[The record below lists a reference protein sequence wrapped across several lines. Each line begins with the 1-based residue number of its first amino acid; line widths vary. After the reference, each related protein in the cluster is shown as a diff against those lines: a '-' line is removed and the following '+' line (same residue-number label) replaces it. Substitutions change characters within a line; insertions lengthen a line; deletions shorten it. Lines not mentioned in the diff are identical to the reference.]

1 MEQKK
6 YARKYLR
13 INPDRPMF
21 GTASIVQVGVKRV
34 YTGSARVRI
43 LNLSPG
49 GLRFVS
55 SLRLPADNRVI
66 LEICFKLDD
75 MEYCL
80 KGCVVHSSCTEVREY
95 EYGFRF
101 LEPVENLREALKK
114 LLNMMYV
121 MSNRHI
127 VILRLK

>member
-6 YARKYLR
+6 YSRKFLR
-13 INPDRPMF
+13 INPDQPMF
-21 GTASIVQVGVKRV
+21 GTASIVQVGVKKV
-34 YTGSARVRI
+34 YTGSAKVRI

-55 SLRLPADNRVI
+55 SLNLPADSRVI
-66 LEICFKLDD
+66 IEICFMLDGAD
-75 MEYCL
+75 YCL
-80 KGCVVHSSCTEVREY
+80 KGCVVHSRATEVSEY

-101 LEPVENLREALKK
+101 LEPVGNLREALKK
-114 LLNMMYV
+114 LFSKMYV

>member
-1 MEQKK
+1 VEQKK

-13 INPDRPMF
+13 INPDQPMF
-21 GTASIVQVGVKRV
+21 GTASIVQVGLKRV

-55 SLRLPADNRVI
+55 SLSLPADNRVI
-66 LEICFKLDD
+66 LEICFKLDGLD
-75 MEYCL
+75 YCL
-80 KGCVVHSSCTEVREY
+80 KGCVAYSNCTEVSEY

-101 LEPVENLREALKK
+101 LEPAENLREALKK
-114 LLNMMYV
+114 LFGRMYV

-127 VILRLK
+127 VILKLK

>member
-1 MEQKK
+1 VEQKK

-13 INPDRPMF
+13 INPDQPMF
-21 GTASIVQVGVKRV
+21 GTASIVQVGSKRV

-43 LNLSPG
+43 LNISPG
-49 GLRFVS
+49 GLRLVS
-55 SLRLPADNRVI
+55 SLRLPADDRVV
-66 LEICFKLDD
+66 LEICFKLDG

-80 KGCVVHSSCTEVREY
+80 KGCIVHSNCTEVSEY

-101 LEPVENLREALKK
+101 SEPDDNLREALKK
-114 LLNMMYV
+114 LFSRMYV
-121 MSNRHI
+121 ISNRHI

>member
-1 MEQKK
+1 VEQKK

-13 INPDRPMF
+13 LNPDHPMF
-21 GTASIVQVGVKRV
+21 GTASIVQVGAKRV

-43 LNLSPG
+43 LNISPG

-55 SLRLPADNRVI
+55 SLRLPVDDRVV
-66 LEICFKLDD
+66 LEICFEIDDLD
-75 MEYCL
+75 YCL
-80 KGCVVHSSCTEVREY
+80 KGCVAHSIGTEVSEF

-101 LEPVENLREALKK
+101 REPDQNLREALKK
-114 LLNMMYV
+114 LFNRMYV

-127 VILRLK
+127 VIFRLK